1 MRVPTDLKPW
11 LPCVAV
17 VLASA
22 AIYLFALTST
32 PVYLGGDEA
41 HSAVEAYSIA
51 TTARDHSGAFLP
63 LFVNVEN
70 PLADRHDGDRWW
82 QPFFI
87 YLQAAG
93 LTVLPLTEWSVRL
106 PSILLALVNIAL
118 AYAVATRLFGG
129 VLYPVIAALML
140 ATTPVH
146 LIFGRMALD
155 YFAPITF
162 TLGWLY
168 FLAVF
173 LDGGPLSAIAAAGLV
188 LGFGVYSHISAWVFM
203 PLFLLLTWIAV
214 VWSRRQAIAAVVT
227 GTIAFALPLL
237 PFYVWTQS
245 HPDMIGALLGSYQSS
260 FMAKLTFLQKV
271 RELLNYT
278 NVQDKV
284 SIYWNFFNPSFLFLA
299 GGSNLSLST
308 RSAGVLLLPM
318 CVFLVAGVHRIFV
331 DPRARVVGT
340 VLVIGLL
347 AAPIPAVLRGE
358 SQAIQREL
366 VMVPFAVFIA
376 MFGVIPL
383 IHHRA
388 WLIRIGAIAL
398 LAAMPLQFAWFVRDY
413 FGDYQKR
420 AAYWFD
426 PVAFR
431 DVADQLLAMDAKA
444 AVPAVYLA
452 GDLDDGS
459 TRWLFFLWKHHRSD
473 LWPRTRE
480 FDPAHL
486 QPADV
491 PPGSL
496 LVLYANDPRVP
507 AMVGSSQFALE
518 HTVVHIGGAPSAVI
532 LRKTG

>member
-1 MRVPTDLKPW
+1 MPPKIALPRW
-11 LPCVAV
+11 LPCLAV
-17 VLASA
+17 VVATA
-22 AIYLFALTST
+22 AVYFHALTST
-32 PVYLGGDEA
+32 PIYLGGDEA

-51 TTARDHSGAFLP
+51 TTGRDHSGAFLP

-82 QPFFI
+82 QPYFI
-87 YLQAAG
+87 YLQAAA
-93 LTVLPLTEWSVRL
+93 LKVLPLAEWSVRL
-106 PSILLALVNIAL
+106 PSILLALLNVAL
-118 AYAVATRLFGG
+118 AYAVAARLFGG
-129 VLYPVIAALML
+129 VLFPVIAALML

-155 YFAPITF
+155 YFAPVTF

-168 FLAVF
+168 FLVVF
-173 LDGGPLSAIAAAGLV
+173 LDGGPLSAVAWAGLV

-203 PLFLLLTWIAV
+203 PLFVVLTWIAV
-214 VWSRRQAIAAVVT
+214 VWARRQPIAAVSIVT
-227 GTIAFALPLL
+227 VAFLLPLL
-237 PFYVWTQS
+237 PFYLWTQS
-245 HPDMIGALLGSYQSS
+245 HPEMIGALLGSYQSS
-260 FMAKLTFLQKV
+260 FMAQLSFLQKV

-284 SIYWNFFNPSFLFLA
+284 SIYWDFFNPSFLFLA

-308 RSAGVLLLPM
+308 RIVGVLLLPM
-318 CVFLVAGVHRIFV
+318 SVFLVAGVHRIFT
-331 DPRARVVGT
+331 DAQARVIGT
-340 VLVIGLL
+340 VLVIGVL

-366 VMVPFAVFIA
+366 VMVPLAVFIA
-376 MFGVIPL
+376 MFGVIAL
-383 IHHRA
+383 LHHRTM
-388 WLIRIGAIAL
+388 LVRLVSMLL
-398 LAAMPLQFAWFVRDY
+398 LAAMPLQFGWFVRDY

-420 AAYWFD
+420 SAYWFD

-431 DVADQLLAMDAKA
+431 DVADRLLAEDEKA
-444 AVPAVYLA
+444 SVPAVYLS

-459 TRWLFFLWKHHRSD
+459 TRWLFFLWKHHREN

-486 QPADV
+486 QPGEV
-491 PPGSL
+491 PAGSL
-496 LVLYANDPRVP
+496 MVLYANDPRVP
-507 AMVGSSQFALE
+507 GFIGSGQFAVQ
-518 HTVVHIGGAPSAVI
+518 HTIVHIGGAPSAVI